1 MIALTHLAF
10 TWVGYPAWL
19 AVLSLGKPKPTL
31 TPTPTPTPSPVATR
45 IAIIVVVHNEAAN
58 IARRVAE
65 LEALHLP
72 AGCALEII
80 VVDDGSDDDTVARI
94 AITRGEVLRITHA
107 GKAMGLMR
115 GVERTNADVLVFADV
130 RQQIPADALVHL
142 LAPFGDPAIGCV
154 SGVVH
159 KPATGPAGWYWRY
172 ESWLRRMESRT
183 GSTIGATGPWYAIR
197 RELFVPPPRG
207 LLLDDVW
214 IPMQAAFAGAR
225 VVVAEDAI
233 VFDVEHAATTEGQK
247 KARTLTGN
255 LQLLSTWPALLNPRK
270 NPLWG
275 RYVAH
280 KVARLFTPFS
290 VAALANGPLAPV
302 TAVVV
307 AAAAFE
313 VGPARSAV
321 QMYLASLEAWRRWL
335 RRDYR
340 W

>member
-1 MIALTHLAF
+1 MQLGF

-19 AVLSLGKPKPTL
+19 TARGIGKP
-31 TPTPTPTPSPVATR
+31 PVGGAPFQGR
-45 IAIIVVVHNEAAN
+45 VAIIVVVHNEAAN
-58 IARRVAE
+58 IARRVRE
-65 LEALHLP
+65 LEALRLP
-72 AGCALEII
+72 PGCEFELI
-80 VVDDGSDDDTVARI
+80 VVDDGSDDDTAAR
-94 AITRGEVLRITHA
+94 ATITNGELLRITHA

-115 GVERTNADVLVFADV
+115 GVERTTADVLVFADV
-130 RQQIPADALVHL
+130 RQEIPPDALTHL
-142 LAPFGDPAIGCV
+142 LAPFADPAIGCV
-154 SGVVH
+154 SGVVK

-214 IPMQAAFAGAR
+214 IPMKAAFAGAR

-233 VFDVEHAATTEGQK
+233 VFDVEHAAATEGQK

-275 RYVAH
+275 RFMAH

-290 VAALANGPLAPV
+290 VATLANGPLAPV

-307 AAAAFE
+307 AAAAFD
-313 VGPARSAV
+313 VKAARSAIE
-321 QMYLASLEAWRRWL
+321 MYLASREAWGRWL